1 MSGARRSISFRGEL
15 YAALEERAARA
26 RWPVARFVE
35 QIVGDAIGWQ
45 RPLPKSKPAP
55 KRTTLHAAGLETRGA
70 PERHPAGNT
79 AGAGRLG
86 HGAPSFRA
94 KADAELRA
102 NVAAGA
108 RPASGTKETAPRPAP
123 KKADGILARELRAP
137 DAAQWRRAGAL

>member
-1 MSGARRSISFRGEL
+1 MSGDRRSISFRGEL
-15 YAALEERAARA
+15 YAAIEEKAARA
-26 RWPVARFVE
+26 KWPVARFVE

-45 RPLPKSKPAP
+45 RPLPKSKPEP
-55 KRTTLHAAGLETRGA
+55 KRATLHAAGLDTRGA
-70 PERHPAGNT
+70 PQRQPAGNA

-86 HGAPSFRA
+86 RGAPSFRA

-102 NVAAGA
+102 NVAAGP
-108 RPASGTKETAPRPAP
+108 RPASGSRETAPRPAP